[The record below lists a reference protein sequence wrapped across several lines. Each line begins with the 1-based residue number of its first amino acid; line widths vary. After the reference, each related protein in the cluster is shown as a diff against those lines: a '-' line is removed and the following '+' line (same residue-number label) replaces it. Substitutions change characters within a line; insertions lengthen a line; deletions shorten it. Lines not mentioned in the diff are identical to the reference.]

1 MINNWILDI
10 KREFDLYGIEDSV
23 LSFSY
28 NIMTNPEGFEQY
40 VYLNTVSATELSG
53 ENYIGED
60 LYGHV
65 VDLRVDSTCTET
77 FTINLSIS
85 IKIEHDGE
93 VDYKNMSKTFQYTP
107 YILQGYTPD
116 KERFNKFVNGNVS
129 YQLLRANPKLTGNV
143 KVVVTEDSKLYLDT
157 FKVSLALG
165 QYKYRHIP
173 LNINTYYGRSVMNSF
188 RKMSVDDFYKVEDN
202 CYNLFT
208 TVNDYKLQYYD
219 TYNSGVRTNDDNLY
233 KENFAMLAPLCIK
246 HVLPDFFLVF
256 KVKTDEFNKRKNM
269 SESDKIKYF
278 FENGTLV
285 KSFDMRKDSNLG
297 TYIRE
302 IQRQSE
308 TYPGDIFVAY
318 DKTNYNKFIGISV
331 DRGVVTSAYESIYKE
346 DGINNQVAYNE
357 YFTMG
362 FQRNKL
368 VSKDI
373 VNFEFMFNDTDEK
386 LFSINTYFGIY
397 VRLNGEH
404 ETFSCIGHH
413 DVYEFD
419 AKDLHNFEPGTSLYG
434 ENNDL
439 IYGISTPDEFIRL
452 KETIYDSSI
461 MENYKLRPYRSIIT
475 GDYHDISEQA
485 SYEYMVITLNKKI
498 KPGEHFRII
507 DLRHTTIY
515 DVIATEYT
523 KYLDRNNVSE
533 VSYNYVWHN
542 KVRFTVKSV
551 SAYFEESTQAER
563 MFFAFNKFKSGMHVS
578 WNGNNV
584 VFKAYAKGLIFEKVS
599 ALSDYSLKKLNALV
613 DYDED
618 DESVK
623 FFDAFYPE
631 KVVIDLSE
639 SLDNNDY
646 FYLYPFYTNAVG
658 SRLMYVCNFVEIKND
673 GLRHTVQSDIISN
686 IRDHRTVL
694 YRESDGNAKV
704 YQKFKIQYIGTDNG
718 EITHKDTEVY
728 YLLSPMLDNNYI
740 INVTDPMIYNDQT
753 TLYSSYPIN
762 SGLCSIL
769 PLRDFNFEVLDSD
782 TKIDYFTDER
792 KPIGDGGEFTKNS
805 VFDDNGISN
814 RTEEYVTDYFD
825 MYRKYDNCLYDISGT
840 SAVYNGL
847 REKIDKDTYYR
858 QLLINNHLYSDI
870 SLISPYVCKW
880 ESNGT
885 DARCE
890 KMRVMYD
897 YDTNTLKNTLS
908 YYVPYSDGIIGRR
921 SLLRSVLDDVRSL
934 EGNNYSTYLGCLQSS
949 VKTSYNKYINRDITG
964 MLSNDDVD
972 SGISIRDGIINGR
985 ISIDDI
991 IYNNDSYRDKFS
1003 RVYKSGE
1010 NTIEFISGGIKFKIH
1025 SFNDDILNFNTY
1037 GTYQAVFISIPGH
1050 NSAHS
1055 RQMELII
1062 DEINEQI
1069 ALIYYQNIKNINIG
1083 ALPQP
1088 ELSYEIPHRS
1098 TLQKSKCIMV
1108 GNQPCLKTPTD
1119 DLGYH
1124 ALKCDR
1130 IGYYILENE
1139 HSYNTDEYSMMNNV
1153 SLISRINP
1161 HEEFTY
1167 ETVEDYTVTEEPVIM
1182 YSGQTEVATNYLI
1195 DANADIFHDAIKA
1208 YVITDSE
1215 VYDTRKIKSLD
1226 DLKEDAGSC
1235 AVYVRKQDGAKD
1247 YTNVED
1253 LLAIDIISPYL
1264 HKKVET
1270 EKSIGVEEVEN
1281 KDIHTRGFV
1290 HTTYASPM
1298 MKDMLEFKY
1307 SDTSLN
1313 SSLGLVLDGMNIRI
1327 SKANTMQ
1334 RWINKYTDVIDYCI
1348 PVDSSFPKVSL
1359 DCINGISIL
1368 DNCWNDVYKKYI
1380 VNGDVGNE
1388 DMDYT
1393 EYSEKVMGYETGY
1406 EANRFLHSRGINLNG
1421 ADGKEVEITV
1431 WKNTKI
1437 NEREQYIKLDITES
1451 LIYKI
1456 LFAKGYS
1463 ESWKYLNL
1471 RSNTH
1476 KIKYIKNTILPLI
1489 NITDNTVFR
1498 LYKIENTSKLLFKD
1512 LNSTADVVEV
1522 ENVKHELKYEN
1533 GKYYMY
1539 VYPEDPHTYYAKMY
1553 IEL

>member
-1 MINNWILDI
+1 MISNWILDI
-10 KREFDLYGIEDSV
+10 KREFDLYNVEDN
-23 LSFSY
+23 LSFAYS
-28 NIMTNPEGFEQY
+28 IMTNPEGFEQY
-40 VYLNTVSATELSG
+40 VYLNTVSATELVAD
-53 ENYIGED
+53 NYISEN
-60 LYGHV
+60 LYGHIV
-65 VDLRVDSTCTET
+65 NLHVDDTCTEP

-85 IKIEHDGE
+85 VRLINDGD
-93 VDYKNMSKTFQYTP
+93 VQYKNISKVFQYKP
-107 YILQGYTPD
+107 YVLPGYTPD

-129 YQLLRANPKLTGNV
+129 YQLLRVNPKLTGNV

-173 LNINTYYGRSVMNSF
+173 LNVNTYYGRSLMNAF

-219 TYNSGVRTNDDNLY
+219 TYNSGVRTNNDNLY
-233 KENFAMLAPLCIK
+233 KENFAMLAPLCVK

-269 SESDKIKYF
+269 SETDKIKYF

-302 IQRQSE
+302 MQRQSE

-404 ETFSCIGHH
+404 ETFSCIGHD

-419 AKDLHNFEPGTSLYG
+419 VKDLHNFEAGTSLYG
-434 ENNDL
+434 ENNEL
-439 IYGISTPDEFIRL
+439 IYGISTPDKFIRL

-461 MENYKLRPYRSIIT
+461 MENYKLRPYRSIVT
-475 GDYHDISEQA
+475 GDYHDIAEQTP
-485 SYEYMVITLNKKI
+485 YEYMVITLNKKI
-498 KPGEHFRII
+498 KSGEHFRII

-533 VSYNYVWHN
+533 VSYNYIWHN
-542 KVRFTVKSV
+542 KVRFTIKSV
-551 SAYFEESTQAER
+551 SAYFGESEQAEQ
-563 MFFAFNKFKSGMHVS
+563 MFFAFNKMKSGIYVS
-578 WNGNNV
+578 WNDNNV

-599 ALSDYSLKKLNALV
+599 AFSDYSTKKLNNV
-613 DYDED
+613 ISYDED
-618 DESVK
+618 NESVK

-658 SRLMYVCNFVEIKND
+658 SRLMYVCNFVEVKEE
-673 GLRHTVQSDIISN
+673 GLRHTVQSNIISD
-686 IRDHRTVL
+686 IGDHRTVL

-718 EITHKDTEVY
+718 EIVHKETEVQ
-728 YLLSPMLDNNYI
+728 YLLSPMLDDNYI
-740 INVTDPMIYNDQT
+740 INVTDPMVYNGQT
-753 TLYSSYPIN
+753 SLYSSYPIN

-769 PLRDFNFEVLDSD
+769 PLKDFNFEVLDSD
-782 TKIDYFTDER
+782 TRIDYFIGDR
-792 KPIGDGGEFTKNS
+792 KPIGDSGEFTKNS
-805 VFDDNGISN
+805 VFDDNGVSSK
-814 RTEEYVTDYFD
+814 TEEYVTDYFD
-825 MYRKYDNCLYDISGT
+825 MYRKYDNCLYNIYDA
-840 SAVYNGL
+840 SALYNGL
-847 REKIDKDTYYR
+847 REKSDKDTYYS
-858 QLLINNHLYSDI
+858 QLLANAHLYSDI
-870 SLISPYVCKW
+870 SLIAPYVCKW

-897 YDTNTLKNTLS
+897 YDKGTLKDVLS
-908 YYVPYSDGIIGRR
+908 YYVPYSKGIFSNSLIEASR
-921 SLLRSVLDDVRSL
+921 SMELNMYD
-934 EGNNYSTYLGCLQSS
+934 THLGCLQSELRS
-949 VKTSYNKYINRDITG
+949 SANKYINQDITG
-964 MLSNDDVD
+964 LLIDTNVD

-991 IYNNDSYRDKFS
+991 LYNSDSYRDKFS

-1025 SFNDDILNFNTY
+1025 SYNDDILNFNTY
-1037 GTYQAVFISIPGH
+1037 GTYQAIFISVPGH

-1055 RQMELII
+1055 RQMELIV

-1083 ALPQP
+1083 AQPQP
-1088 ELSYEIPHRS
+1088 ELAYEIPHYS
-1098 TLQKSKCIMV
+1098 TLQKSKCVVI

-1124 ALKCDR
+1124 ALRCDEV
-1130 IGYYILENE
+1130 GYYVLENE
-1139 HSYNTDEYSMMNNV
+1139 QSYNIDEYSMRNNV
-1153 SLISRINP
+1153 SLISKVNP
-1161 HEEFTY
+1161 HEDFTY
-1167 ETVEDYTVTEEPVIM
+1167 DTVEGYTVTEEPVIM
-1182 YSGQTEVATNYLI
+1182 HGNEIDVASNYLI
-1195 DANADIFHDAIKA
+1195 DSNADIFHDAIKA

-1215 VYDTRKIKSLD
+1215 TYDTRKIKSLD
-1226 DLKEDAGSC
+1226 DLKMDAVSC

-1253 LLAIDIISPYL
+1253 VLTIDIIPPYL
-1264 HKKVET
+1264 HNKIET
-1270 EKSIGVEEVEN
+1270 EKYVTAEEIEN
-1281 KDIHTRGFV
+1281 HDVRTKGFV
-1290 HTTYASPM
+1290 HTTYASPL
-1298 MKDMLEFKY
+1298 MKDMLTFEY
-1307 SDTSLN
+1307 RDANLN

-1327 SKANTMQ
+1327 SGANSMQ

-1348 PVDSSFPKVSL
+1348 PIDSSYPKLSLDYVNGVSL
-1359 DCINGISIL
+1359 L
-1368 DNCWNDVYKKYI
+1368 DNCWNDIYKKYV
-1380 VNGDVGNE
+1380 VNGYVGNE
-1388 DMDYT
+1388 EADYA
-1393 EYSEKVMGYETGY
+1393 EYCEKIMGYETGY

-1421 ADGKEVEITV
+1421 IDGREVEITV

-1512 LNSTADVVEV
+1512 LNSMADVVEV

-1539 VYPEDPHTYYAKMY
+1539 VYPEYPHTYYAKMY